1 MKTLVSTIAALFFLM
16 FVLTTFVPYP
26 GARATALHTGFTEDQ
41 INTGLQYTFERRF
54 FQWTADALELGLLY
68 VLAMTRLARR
78 WADRLLD
85 WTSQRRIVA
94 ALGMGLTYVALH
106 EILHLPIGIA
116 RLYHAQY
123 WGMSNLDLAG
133 WLHDHALYFGIN
145 LVCEAIV
152 LVGFYAL
159 LIWIPRIWWL
169 IAPFGA
175 GALTVTYVWLA
186 PILINPLFN
195 DFTPLSKTEWSN
207 QQSRVQ
213 ALIDK
218 AGVPVKEI
226 LVMNASRQS
235 NHTNA
240 YFTGFGPTRR
250 IVIYDTLLKNHSDA
264 EIESIL
270 AHELGHWLHD
280 HIVKGML
287 LGTLALLFGC
297 FLLDRLLR
305 FAVGRA
311 PWHLQSI
318 ADPAGLP
325 LILLAMYLGHWIA
338 LPVGNAVSRHFERQ
352 ADQVSLELAGQP
364 KAFIAGEEKLAITNK
379 SNIAPTPW
387 NVWLFSSHPPTV
399 ERIRMAKE
407 WEQEHPDQGRGKRI
421 NP

>member
-1 MKTLVSTIAALFFLM
+1 MKTLISTIAALFLLL
-16 FVLTTFVPYP
+16 FVLTTFVPHP
-26 GARATALHTGFTEDQ
+26 AAREEARTAGFTVDQ
-41 INTGLQYTFERRF
+41 IDTGLQYTFERRF
-54 FQWTADALELGLLY
+54 FQWTAIALELALLY

-85 WTSQRRIVA
+85 WTGQRRILV

-106 EILHLPIGIA
+106 EILNLPIGIA

-133 WLHDHALYFGIN
+133 WLQDHALSFGIN
-145 LVCEAIV
+145 LLCEAIV
-152 LVGFYAL
+152 LVGFYSL
-159 LIWIPRIWWL
+159 LIWLPRIWWL

-175 GALTVTYVWLA
+175 AALTVIYLLVA

-280 HIVKGML
+280 HIVKGIML
-287 LGTLALLFGC
+287 AT
-297 FLLDRLLR
+297 
-305 FAVGRA
+305 
-311 PWHLQSI
+311 
-318 ADPAGLP
+318 
-325 LILLAMYLGHWIA
+325 
-338 LPVGNAVSRHFERQ
+338 
-352 ADQVSLELAGQP
+352 
-364 KAFIAGEEKLAITNK
+364 
-379 SNIAPTPW
+379 
-387 NVWLFSSHPPTV
+387 
-399 ERIRMAKE
+399 
-407 WEQEHPDQGRGKRI
+407 
-421 NP
+421 

>member
-1 MKTLVSTIAALFFLM
+1 MKTLVTTIAALFFLL

-26 GARATALHTGFTEDQ
+26 AARATALNTGFFTEDQ

-54 FQWTADALELGLLY
+54 FQWTAIALELALLY
-68 VLAMTRLARR
+68 VLAMTSLARR
-78 WADRLLD
+78 WADCLLD
-85 WTSQRRIVA
+85 WTGQRRIIA
-94 ALGMGLTYVALH
+94 ALGMGLTYVVLH
-106 EILHLPIGIA
+106 EILNLPIGIA

-123 WGMSNLDLAG
+123 WGMSNLGLAG
-133 WLHDHALYFGIN
+133 WLQDHALSFGIN
-145 LVCEAIV
+145 LLCEAV
-152 LVGFYAL
+152 ALVGFYSL
-159 LIWIPRIWWL
+159 LIWLPRIWWL
-169 IAPFGA
+169 IAPFGGDA
-175 GALTVTYVWLA
+175 FTVTYVLVA
-186 PILINPLFN
+186 PILISPLFN

-218 AGVPVKEI
+218 AGVPVEEI

-280 HIVKGML
+280 HIVKGIL
-287 LGTLALLFGC
+287 LGTLAALFAC
-297 FLLDRLLR
+297 FLLDRVLR
-305 FAVGRA
+305 LALGRA
-311 PWHLQSI
+311 PWHLRSI

-325 LILLAMYLGHWIA
+325 LILLVMNLGFWVAM
-338 LPVGNAVSRHFERQ
+338 PVENAVSRHFERQ
-352 ADQVSLELAGQP
+352 ADQVSLELAGRP
-364 KAFIAGEEKLAITNK
+364 DAFRSTEKKMAIDNK
-379 SNIAPTPW
+379 SNVAPAPW

-399 ERIRMAKE
+399 ERIRMADE
-407 WEQEHPDQGRGKRI
+407 WEKKTAH
-421 NP
+421 

>member
-1 MKTLVSTIAALFFLM
+1 MKTLVTTIAALFFLL

-26 GARATALHTGFTEDQ
+26 AARATALNTGFTEEQ

-54 FQWTADALELGLLY
+54 FQWTAIGLELGLLY
-68 VLAMTRLARR
+68 VLAMTSLARR
-78 WADRLLD
+78 WADRVLD
-85 WTSQRRIVA
+85 WTGQRRIIA
-94 ALGMGLTYVALH
+94 ALGMGLIYVVLH
-106 EILHLPIGIA
+106 EILYLPIGIA

-123 WGMSNLDLAG
+123 RGMSNLDLAG
-133 WLHDHALYFGIN
+133 WLQDHALSFGIN
-145 LVCEAIV
+145 LLCEAIV
-152 LVGFYAL
+152 LVGFYLL
-159 LIWIPRIWWL
+159 LIWLPRIWWM

-175 GALTVTYVWLA
+175 AALTVTYVLVA

-218 AGVPVKEI
+218 AGVPVEEI

-280 HIVKGML
+280 HIVKGIL
-287 LGTLALLFGC
+287 LGTLAALFGC
-297 FLLDRLLR
+297 FLLDRVLR
-305 FAVGRA
+305 LALGRA
-311 PWHLQSI
+311 PWHLRSI

-325 LILLAMYLGHWIA
+325 LILLLMNLGSWVAM
-338 LPVGNAVSRHFERQ
+338 PVGNAVSRHFERQ
-352 ADQVSLELAGQP
+352 ADQVSLELAGRP
-364 KAFIAGEEKLAITNK
+364 DVFISGEKRLAGDNK
-379 SNIAPTPW
+379 SNVAPTPW
-387 NVWLFSSHPPTV
+387 DVWLFYTHPPTV
-399 ERIRMAKE
+399 ERIHMAEE
-407 WEQEHPDQGRGKRI
+407 WEKKAAD
-421 NP
+421 